1 VGGLIFR
8 GEGRGARE
16 GAKTRRG
23 GEEMRGREWEV
34 GGLIF
39 RGEGRG
45 AREGAK
51 TRRGGEERGR
61 EREVG
66 GWPTGRGVGGG
77 LGLKRSEV
85 SRDSHGLSVRR
96 PEVRVFAA

>member
-1 VGGLIFR
+1 VSHGRDESGGRTVGGSFLGTVAADQRR
-8 GEGRGARE
+8 GEGHAKARRHE
-16 GAKTRRG
+16 
-23 GEEMRGREWEV
+23 
-34 GGLIF
+34 
-39 RGEGRG
+39 
-45 AREGAK
+45 
-51 TRRGGEERGR
+51 GGEERGR